1 MLIAIENPLDSSPMI
16 FPVLECIHILGFAF
30 SVGTIAL
37 VDFRMLGWGL
47 RHQSPAEVY
56 SDMAPWTLFGLGMML
71 FSGPLLFASDP
82 DMYYLN
88 RSFQVKMV
96 LLVLAI
102 IFNYTVHKKTVL
114 SGASSGRAKTMAWI
128 SILLWVG
135 VVAGGLYI
143 AFV

>member
-47 RHQSPAEVY
+47 RRQSPAEVY

-102 IFNYTVHKKTVL
+102 IFNYTVHKKAVL
-114 SGASSGRAKTMAWI
+114 SGASPGRAKTMAWI